1 MDFSFLY
8 EGFVLLYE
16 NRQMIVMWLIAGGLI
31 LNFFL

>member
-16 NRQMIVMWLIAGGLI
+16 NRQMIVMWLIGGGLI

>member
-16 NRQMIVMWLIAGGLI
+16 NRQMIVMWLIVGGLI